1 MSDVPFHR
9 RRDRHQPAWKEVH
22 MAAQYGGTAA
32 PQPKVTVPDILKAK
46 RDGRKITMMTAYD
59 TAFAKL
65 VDASGIDIILV
76 GDSLG
81 MVVLGYP
88 TTVPVTMD
96 DMVRHA
102 AAVSR
107 GAHRPLLVGD
117 MPFGSYQASSTDA
130 LHNAARFLKEAGMD
144 AIKVEGGH
152 EVVETVRALV
162 DNGIA
167 VMVHVGLTPQRVA
180 QLGGFKVQAKTSR
193 AARALID
200 DALALEDAGAF
211 SIVLESV
218 PSEVGQ
224 LASERLALTCVDRTK
239 APLNGQVETADI
251 AVVATKSQGTA
262 WAAETAKRILGK
274 HGTVLTIQN
283 GLGHRERL
291 ATVLGDERVA
301 VGVIYVG
308 AALDGD
314 NLRTTGPGR
323 VELGRAPHVDELAAA
338 LASGGMR

>member
-1 MSDVPFHR
+1 
-9 RRDRHQPAWKEVH
+9 
-22 MAAQYGGTAA
+22 
-32 PQPKVTVPDILKAK
+32 
-46 RDGRKITMMTAYD
+46 MMTAYD
-59 TAFAKL
+59 AAFAKL

-107 GAHRPLLVGD
+107 GAKRALLVGD
-117 MPFGSYQASSTDA
+117 MPFGSYQASSADA

-152 EVVETVRALV
+152 EVVETVRTLV

-167 VMVHVGLTPQRVA
+167 VMAHVGLTPQRVA
-180 QLGGFKVQAKTSR
+180 QLGGFKVQAKTGR
-193 AARALID
+193 AARKLID

-218 PSEVGQ
+218 PSPVAQ
-224 LASERLALTCVDRTK
+224 LASERLAIPTIGIGAGVDCD
-239 APLNGQVETADI
+239 GQVLVLHD
-251 AVVATKSQGTA
+251 VLGLFGDFKPKF
-262 WAAETAKRILGK
+262 AKRYAELGPIVVDALK
-274 HGTVLTIQN
+274 RFDADV
-283 GLGHRERL
+283 REGRFPD
-291 ATVLGDERVA
+291 AEHSFPMKDTER
-301 VGVIYVG
+301 
-308 AALDGD
+308 AALEESFKPRKAG
-314 NLRTTGPGR
+314 
-323 VELGRAPHVDELAAA
+323 
-338 LASGGMR
+338 